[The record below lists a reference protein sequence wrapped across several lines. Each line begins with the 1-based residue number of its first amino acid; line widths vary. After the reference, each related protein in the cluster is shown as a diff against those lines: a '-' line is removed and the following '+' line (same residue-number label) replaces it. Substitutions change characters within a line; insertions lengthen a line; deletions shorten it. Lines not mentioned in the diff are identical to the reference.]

1 MEHLLSKVFE
11 KNKLPPDEQVRFMDF
26 LIGTSKSEDSAEH
39 IKLWKEIKQQIL
51 DDIAE
56 KALLGENNESVK
68 S

>member
-11 KNKLPPDEQVRFMDF
+11 NNKLPFDEQVRFMDF

-39 IKLWKEIKQQIL
+39 IRLWKRIKQQIL
-51 DDIAE
+51 DHIAE
-56 KALLGENNESVK
+56 EAILGENNESTK

>member
-11 KNKLPPDEQVRFMDF
+11 KNKLAPDDQVRFMDF
-26 LIGTSKSEDSAEH
+26 LIGTSKSEDSQEH

-51 DDIAE
+51 DNIAE
-56 KALLGENNESVK
+56 KALLGESNESVK